1 MAFQKTAYDQPTSSQ
16 SRRSASPTAI
26 LPARRTNPSS
36 AASSPT
42 RHSERGTDEQGGQRG
57 SLSAAAAGAPGLL
70 RAEPAGPRRPNA
82 SRRCRRTGGHQPG
95 PLAAV
100 AEPRVSVGGSSRRQ
114 RENRR
119 ACGLGLGGGGGGGFA
134 PPAAPVGQCV
144 SLSTSSLPLAFHCP
158 LSLLCVFLLSLCCC
172 FAVLDLLRSFFSLS
186 LSFAAPEAGIILSTR
201 AERGCYSTVFP
212 CLPGP

>member
-26 LPARRTNPSS
+26 LPARRANPSS

-95 PLAAV
+95 PLPAV
-100 AEPRVSVGGSSRRQ
+100 AGPSVSVGASRVEVGVGGGGGSSRRR
-114 RENRR
+114 RENRP
-119 ACGLGLGGGGGGGFA
+119 AFGLGLGGSGFA
-134 PPAAPVGQCV
+134 AA
-144 SLSTSSLPLAFHCP
+144 AA
-158 LSLLCVFLLSLCCC
+158 
-172 FAVLDLLRSFFSLS
+172 AV
-186 LSFAAPEAGIILSTR
+186 A
-201 AERGCYSTVFP
+201 
-212 CLPGP
+212 